1 MPITAEYDREADA
14 LYVRLRD
21 GERHHAVEI
30 DDSTYVDVD
39 ADERPIGIE
48 ILYPSLGL
56 DLQPTVRRFG
66 LEQQLAEIISA
77 IAGSNAPAPPPT
89 MTGGQHLASTS
100 IVTVAIEGSIA
111 VEATTPELQEVASGV
126 GQQDRYIQVDSAI

>member
-77 IAGSNAPAPPPT
+77 IAGCRRARPAADDDGRAAPR
-89 MTGGQHLASTS
+89 LD
-100 IVTVAIEGSIA
+100 V
-111 VEATTPELQEVASGV
+111 
-126 GQQDRYIQVDSAI
+126 DRDGRDRRLDRGRSYDA

>member
-21 GERHHAVEI
+21 GKRHRAVEI
-30 DDSTYVDVD
+30 DDATYVNVD

-48 ILYPSLGL
+48 LLYPSLGL
-56 DLQPTVRRFG
+56 DLQPAVRRFG

-89 MTGGQHLASTS
+89 MTGGQHLASTA
-100 IVTVAIEGSIA
+100 IVMVAIEGSIA
-111 VEATTPELQEVASGV
+111 VEAQTPGRHEVTSGV
-126 GQQDRYIQVDSAI
+126 ARQDRYICAG